1 MNIKLDHINLTVRNI
16 NESMEWYKNL
26 FGMEFKEGD
35 LKDPKGPW
43 AIIGKDDTMICMYE
57 SPNLKPFSKEEVPD
71 IHKIFHFGVRIS
83 DKAEWEKIVKENNI
97 FVYYG
102 GAYVYPRSLSW
113 YIADPSGHK
122 IEVSYTEQG
131 LFT

>member
-1 MNIKLDHINLTVRNI
+1 MNIKLDHINLTVANI
-16 NESMEWYKNL
+16 NESITWYKNL

-35 LKDPKGPW
+35 LNDPQEPW

-57 SPNLKPFSKEEVPD
+57 NPKLTPFSKEGVPD
-71 IHKIFHFGVRIS
+71 MHKIFHFGVRIS
-83 DKAEWEKIVKENNI
+83 DKAKWEKIVKDNNI

>member
-1 MNIKLDHINLTVRNI
+1 MNIKFDHMNLTVGNI
-16 NESMEWYKNL
+16 NESMEWYKKL

-35 LKDPKGPW
+35 LKDPNEPW
-43 AIIGKDDTMICMYE
+43 AIIGKDDTMLCMYE
-57 SPNLKPFSKEEVPD
+57 HPELKLFSKEEVTGH
-71 IHKIFHFGVRIS
+71 HKIFHFGIRIS
-83 DKAEWEKIVKENNI
+83 DKAEWEKKIAEHKI